1 MNKVLFLGFSGVL
14 LAFTGCSRN
23 HPAKDSANP
32 RPAAQSSQS
41 STAAMSIPVAPE
53 PTTPLPALT
62 GTQPLAEP
70 WRPEVVNDH
79 MGGAIVLKRNSSD
92 GKYDL
97 VILEKGA
104 KSFVSFT
111 KHGQWESVHDRGAK
125 GKLMNLRLEFEDG
138 QVKHAEWDEL
148 GAGTENLHAV
158 LWAYPSNGDTVGGD
172 QLLMQDMMQ
181 HKALLVEI
189 EPGVTTQFSLIGL
202 AHEMSRIRLTM
213 PEPVLSAGQN
223 PE

>member
-1 MNKVLFLGFSGVL
+1 MKKVFFLGSTSILLVL
-14 LAFTGCSRN
+14 AGCSRN
-23 HPAKDSANP
+23 HPATASANS
-32 RPAAQSSQS
+32 RPTAQSSQAP
-41 STAAMSIPVAPE
+41 TAPSVSVAPE
-53 PTTPLPALT
+53 PTTPLPALSV
-62 GTQPLAEP
+62 TQPLPES

-79 MGGAIVLKRNSSD
+79 MGGAIVLKRTSSD
-92 GKYDL
+92 GNYDL
-97 VILEKGA
+97 IILEKGA

-111 KHGQWESVHDRGAK
+111 KHGQWESVHDRAAK

-158 LWAYPSNGDTVGGD
+158 LWAYPSNGDPVGGD

-181 HKALLVEI
+181 HKAMLVEI

-202 AHEMSRIRLTM
+202 GQEMGRIRLTM
-213 PEPVLSAGQN
+213 PEPMLTASQN